1 MTLSSTTSATPS
13 FAAPT
18 GPTSLTFS
26 LVVNDGAANSPASTV
41 IITVS
46 APGNVA
52 PVANTGANQSV
63 NEGAAVTLN
72 GSASSDPDNGPSP
85 LTYAWTQTAGPA
97 VTLTG
102 ATTAAPTFTA
112 PTVNWPAASS
122 TLTFQLTVSDG
133 AATNAASVNVVVNN
147 VNATPIA
154 DAGANQSV
162 NEAAAVTLNASASS
176 DPDNGPSPLT
186 YSWTQT
192 AGPAVTL
199 SGTLT
204 AAPTFT
210 APTVNWPTTSTTL
223 TFRVTVSDSAAT
235 NAASVNVVVNN
246 VNVAPVANAGPD
258 QTVASATPTVTL
270 NGSASSDPD
279 SGPSPLTYKWTQT
292 AGPAVTL
299 SSTTVAGPTF
309 TAPAGPTSLTFS
321 LVVNDGAANSP
332 ASTVVITVNAP
343 GNVAPI
349 ANAGADQSVNEGAA
363 VTLNGSA
370 STDPDG
376 GPSPLTYSW
385 TQTAGP
391 AVTLTGAT
399 TAAPTFT
406 APTINWPTTATTLT
420 FQLTV
425 SDGAATNAASV
436 NVVVNNVNATPI
448 ANAGAAQTIASGANA
463 SLNATASSDPDNGP
477 SPLTYKWTQTAGPAV
492 TLSSTT
498 SATPSFTAPTG
509 PTSLTFSL
517 VVNDG
522 AANSPAST
530 VIITVS
536 APATWRPS
544 PTRGPTSR

>member
-1 MTLSSTTSATPS
+1 M
-13 FAAPT
+13 
-18 GPTSLTFS
+18 
-26 LVVNDGAANSPASTV
+26 
-41 IITVS
+41 
-46 APGNVA
+46 A

-63 NEGAAVTLN
+63 NEGVAVTLN

-102 ATTAAPTFTA
+102 ATTTAPTFTA

-154 DAGANQSV
+154 NTGANQSV
-162 NEAAAVTLNASASS
+162 NEAAAVTLHASASS

-246 VNVAPVANAGPD
+246 VNVAPVANAGPA

-299 SSTTVAGPTF
+299 SSTTVAGPT
-309 TAPAGPTSLTFS
+309 
-321 LVVNDGAANSP
+321 SP
-332 ASTVVITVNAP
+332 R
-343 GNVAPI
+343 
-349 ANAGADQSVNEGAA
+349 
-363 VTLNGSA
+363 
-370 STDPDG
+370 
-376 GPSPLTYSW
+376 
-385 TQTAGP
+385 
-391 AVTLTGAT
+391 
-399 TAAPTFT
+399 
-406 APTINWPTTATTLT
+406 
-420 FQLTV
+420 
-425 SDGAATNAASV
+425 
-436 NVVVNNVNATPI
+436 
-448 ANAGAAQTIASGANA
+448 
-463 SLNATASSDPDNGP
+463 
-477 SPLTYKWTQTAGPAV
+477 
-492 TLSSTT
+492 
-498 SATPSFTAPTG
+498 
-509 PTSLTFSL
+509 
-517 VVNDG
+517 
-522 AANSPAST
+522 
-530 VIITVS
+530 
-536 APATWRPS
+536 RPV
-544 PTRGPTSR
+544 RRR